1 MKRGGAREKRNE
13 NMGVNFCTES
23 QTIVYVVSDLK
34 NTKCHGEM
42 VLFFTSTLIWYNK
55 GRVRTYHGLFVL
67 CKYFYWKENIP
78 ECLCSE

>member
-13 NMGVNFCTES
+13 NNMGVNFCTES

-42 VLFFTSTLIWYNK
+42 VLFS
-55 GRVRTYHGLFVL
+55 HQH
-67 CKYFYWKENIP
+67 
-78 ECLCSE
+78 